1 MTTIH
6 MDVDAMRRVQHS
18 LRGLQGQIQDR
29 IMPLRRNAQGLPQS
43 WIANSANEYFDYY
56 AEFDTYISSLIE
68 RLGDMASEL
77 SAEIARWERMDDG
90 FAG

>member
-6 MDVDAMRRVQHS
+6 MDVDAMRRIQHS
-18 LRGLQGQIQDR
+18 LVVIQGQIQDR
-29 IMPLRRNAQGLPQS
+29 VIPLRQNFQALPPS
-43 WIANSANEYFDYY
+43 WIAQSANEYFDYY
-56 AEFDTYISSLIE
+56 SEFDTYINGLIE

-77 SAEIARWERMDDG
+77 SGEIAAWERMDDG